1 MKKLLTALLV
11 CASVTA
17 IAADQDGHE
26 KSHDKANGKAK
37 QHGYEKAKSQAK
49 SKGKHHGEHKA
60 QSIHISQELRAVL
73 NQEMQQIKGG
83 MESLVFATVSGNWG
97 KISSVGHQIKHS
109 YIMKQKLTK
118 KQRHE
123 LHDKLPMGF
132 KQLDKKLHNYA
143 GMLAHVAKEHDM
155 ELVNYYIYKM
165 NETCASC
172 HAQYASDKFPG
183 FKANN
188 KHAGDH

>member
-11 CASVTA
+11 CASITA

-26 KSHDKANGKAK
+26 KGHDKAK
-37 QHGYEKAKSQAK
+37 QHGHEKAKSKAKHHAQHQAK
-49 SKGKHHGEHKA
+49 S
-60 QSIHISQELRAVL
+60 INISPKLRAVL

-83 MESLVFATVSGNWG
+83 MESLVFATVSGNWH

-109 YIMKQKLTK
+109 YIMKQKLTE
-118 KQRHE
+118 KQRNE
-123 LHDKLPMGF
+123 LHQSLPMGF

-183 FKANN
+183 FKAKN
-188 KHAGDH
+188 KHAGDDH

>member
-17 IAADQDGHE
+17 IAADKDGHE
-26 KSHDKANGKAK
+26 KGHDKANSKAK
-37 QHGYEKAKSQAK
+37 QHGYEKAKD
-49 SKGKHHGEHKA
+49 KGMHHAQHKA
-60 QSIHISQELRAVL
+60 QSIHISSELRAVL

-97 KISSVGHQIKHS
+97 KISSIGHQIKHS

-123 LHDKLPMGF
+123 LHDSLPAGF

-183 FKANN
+183 FKAKN
-188 KHAGDH
+188 KHAGDDH